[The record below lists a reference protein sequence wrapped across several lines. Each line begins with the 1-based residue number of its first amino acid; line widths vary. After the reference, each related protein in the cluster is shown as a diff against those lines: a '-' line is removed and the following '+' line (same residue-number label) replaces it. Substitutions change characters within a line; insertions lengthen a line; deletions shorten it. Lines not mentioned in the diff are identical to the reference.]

1 VFETESIKYTHTNSI
16 RHQQYHAEYHDTSF
30 AACGQKLVNIMA
42 KKDKKRVADATQDE
56 WHVTCDLDG
65 DMLVRELTF
74 SYAAE
79 QWNPREET

>member
-1 VFETESIKYTHTNSI
+1 M
-16 RHQQYHAEYHDTSF
+16 
-30 AACGQKLVNIMA
+30 VNIMA
-42 KKDKKRVADATQDE
+42 KKDKKHVADATQDE
-56 WHVTCDLDG
+56 WHVTCDIDG